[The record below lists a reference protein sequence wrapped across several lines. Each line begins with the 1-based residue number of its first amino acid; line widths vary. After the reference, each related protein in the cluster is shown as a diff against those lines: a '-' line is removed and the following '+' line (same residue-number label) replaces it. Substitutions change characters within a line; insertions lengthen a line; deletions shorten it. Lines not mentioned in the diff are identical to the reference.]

1 MLRKRK
7 QGTPAFKLPAPFNP
21 VTGGHAEL
29 IKSGVFPYVA
39 MMQVAAPDTE
49 RDYVLCRGFDVRIGR
64 FIDYENGNADKPGIP
79 VAKPYSKRTV
89 GAYTVGQIFPAVLPL
104 QTDNPSPADVLWR
117 VGQNPGVAKTTAGH
131 PADLDEEVEALKDAN
146 DVYINWMLLDS
157 AGGGGAEIISF
168 RVLASGPFYSE
179 SDVFCLRMRCEVVA
193 VSCQG
198 ATVSVGDEID
208 VWDPNGTF
216 FSVPID
222 ILLNMIGTA
231 SKMAWDPDV
240 GIPGDCFR
248 DSTPEEIAA
257 LPYAGQCWWNVVNM
271 SCVEEWYD
279 SVY

>member
-49 RDYVLCRGFDVRIGR
+49 QDYVLCRGFDVRIGR
-64 FIDYENGNADKPGIP
+64 FIDYEDGNADKPGIP

-131 PADLDEEVEALKDAN
+131 PADLDEEVEALKDAD

-157 AGGGGAEIISF
+157 AGGGAGAEIISF
-168 RVLASGPFYSE
+168 RVLSAGPFAYSDLPECE
-179 SDVFCLRMRCEVVA
+179 SAIRVLAEVVE
-193 VSCQG
+193 VNCGSCS
-198 ATVSVGDEID
+198 VSVGDRVIIY
-208 VWDPNGTF
+208 DPRHCKF
-216 FSVPID
+216 DIPIEV
-222 ILLNMIGTA
+222 LLGALGTA
-231 SKMAWDPDV
+231 TKMQNTMTSDFGEVLEYCAEYEELSGLTCRWVVIDLT
-240 GIPGDCFR
+240 CC
-248 DSTPEEIAA
+248 EEI
-257 LPYAGQCWWNVVNM
+257 YGC
-271 SCVEEWYD
+271 D
-279 SVY
+279 